1 MHRRLAFPPRV
12 SRSMRAALGLTLLA
26 ALAATSAC
34 ASARRSEA
42 RDDERT
48 YLTVRNDNYLDHTIY
63 LLNGSERVR
72 LGTARG
78 LATTRF
84 LIPTHYVFGPT
95 SLQFLA
101 DPIGS
106 RVTPISERVNVSPGD
121 EVQLIIPS
129 R

>member
-1 MHRRLAFPPRV
+1 MRWLVPSRWRPARLPRAVAF
-12 SRSMRAALGLTLLA
+12 ALLA
-26 ALAATSAC
+26 SVLAVGGCAT
-34 ASARRSEA
+34 ARRNQGPE
-42 RDDERT
+42 RERT
-48 YLTVRNDNYLDHTIY
+48 ILTVRNDNYLDHNIY
-63 LLNGSERVR
+63 LLYGSERVR

-84 LIPTHYVFGPT
+84 TIPAQYVFGPT

-106 RVTPISERVNVSPGD
+106 RVAPVSERVLVSPGD
-121 EVQLIIPS
+121 EVEIIIPS